1 MTDMDWTGDKNSVF
15 MTLGASNHTDK
26 EREKDDFYATE
37 PRAIDALVTS
47 PVGMSLPEKVW
58 ECACGTGTL
67 SERLEYF
74 GYNVVSSDLVNRG
87 YGQTVDFL
95 ECREMPQ
102 DCKCIITNPPY
113 KYALEFVKHGIEL
126 LSEGGL
132 CIMFLKTQFLEGQKR
147 WKEIYSST
155 PPKWVLQFR
164 KRILCAKNGR
174 FEAMRKAGGSAVSY
188 AWFVWEKGYTGKTMV
203 DWIG

>member
-1 MTDMDWTGDKNSVF
+1 MDWTGDKNSVF

-37 PRAIDALVTS
+37 PRAIDALLAS
-47 PVGMSLPEKVW
+47 PVMMSLPKKVW

-95 ECREMPQ
+95 KCRNMPQ
-102 DCKCIITNPPY
+102 DCKCTIINPPY
-113 KYALEFVKHGIEL
+113 KYASEFVKHGIEL
-126 LSEGGL
+126 LPEGGL

-155 PPKWVLQFR
+155 PPQVGVAVQKTCPVCQERTFR
-164 KRILCAKNGR
+164 GNAQGWRQCG
-174 FEAMRKAGGSAVSY
+174 
-188 AWFVWEKGYTGKTMV
+188 
-203 DWIG
+203 

>member
-1 MTDMDWTGDKNSVF
+1 MDWTGDKNSVF

-37 PRAIDALVTS
+37 PRVIDALLVS
-47 PVGMSLPEKVW
+47 PIGMSLPEKVW

-87 YGQTVDFL
+87 YGQTIDFL
-95 ECREMPQ
+95 ECRNMPQ
-102 DCKCIITNPPY
+102 NCKCIITNPPY
-113 KYALEFVKHGIEL
+113 KYALEFVKHSMAL
-126 LSEGGL
+126 LPEGGL

-155 PPKWVLQFR
+155 PPSGCCSSGSVYCAPRTGVSKRCARQVAVQSVTHGSYGR
-164 KRILCAKNGR
+164 K
-174 FEAMRKAGGSAVSY
+174 AMRVRL
-188 AWFVWEKGYTGKTMV
+188 
-203 DWIG
+203 

>member
-1 MTDMDWTGDKNSVF
+1 MDWTGDKNGVF

-26 EREKDDFYATE
+26 IREKDDFYATE
-37 PRAIDALVTS
+37 PRAIDALVAS

-95 ECREMPQ
+95 ECHSMPQ

-126 LSEGGL
+126 LPEGGL
-132 CIMFLKTQFLEGQKR
+132 CIMFLKTQFLEGQRR

-155 PPKWVLQFR
+155 PPPSGYYSSESVFCAPKTGVS
-164 KRILCAKNGR
+164 KRCARQAEVRSVTHGSCG
-174 FEAMRKAGGSAVSY
+174 RKATR
-188 AWFVWEKGYTGKTMV
+188 EEL
-203 DWIG
+203 

>member
-1 MTDMDWTGDKNSVF
+1 MDWTGDKNSVF

-26 EREKDDFYATE
+26 IREKDDFYATE
-37 PRAIDALVTS
+37 PRAIDALVAS

-95 ECREMPQ
+95 ECRNMPQ

-126 LSEGGL
+126 LPEDGV
-132 CIMFLKTQFLEGQKR
+132 CVMFLKTQFLEGQRR

-164 KRILCAKNGR
+164 GRVLCAKNGR

-188 AWFVWEKGYTGKTMV
+188 AWFVWEKGYTGRTMI

>member
-1 MTDMDWTGDKNSVF
+1 MDWTGDKNSVF

-26 EREKDDFYATE
+26 IREKDDFYATE
-37 PRAIDALVTS
+37 PRAIDALVAS

-95 ECREMPQ
+95 ECRNMPQ

-126 LSEGGL
+126 LPEDGV
-132 CIMFLKTQFLEGQKR
+132 CVMFLKTQFLEGQRR

-155 PPKWVLQFR
+155 PPQVGTTVPGACSVCQ
-164 KRILCAKNGR
+164 KRAIRGDAQGRRQCCQLRMVRVGERLHGKNYDR
-174 FEAMRKAGGSAVSY
+174 LDRLV
-188 AWFVWEKGYTGKTMV
+188 
-203 DWIG
+203 